1 MRFKSTF
8 VTALFVLSWMIAIS
22 FGVAALLNYSNK
34 PGRIGAV
41 PKTWP
46 ADSQLRLAT
55 SGHTL
60 VMLAHPR
67 CPCTRASISELAK
80 IIGHARGKIR
90 AYVVFVKPK
99 AAGAD
104 WDDTDLRRDVAEI
117 PGVTIVTDVD
127 GAEAD
132 RFGAETSGHT
142 LLYDSGGRSLFSG
155 GITDSRGHAGDNTGE
170 SAILAL
176 INNQSPATGSTSV
189 FGCALVDHARK
200 YAKMVCPR

>member
-1 MRFKSTF
+1 MRLKSTF
-8 VTALFVLSWMIAIS
+8 ITALFVVSWMIAVS
-22 FGVAALLNYSNK
+22 FGVAALLDYSNK

-41 PKTWP
+41 PKAWP
-46 ADSQLRLAT
+46 ADSQLRLST

-80 IIGHARGKIR
+80 IIGHVRGKVR
-90 AYVVFVKPK
+90 AYVVFLKPK
-99 AAGAD
+99 SSGGE
-104 WDDTDLRRDVAEI
+104 WEDTDLRRDVGEI
-117 PGVTIVTDVD
+117 PGVSILTDID
-127 GAEAD
+127 GEEAS

-142 LLYDSGGRSLFSG
+142 LLFDSDGRLLFSG
-155 GITDSRGHAGDNTGE
+155 GITDSRGHSGDNAGE

-176 INNQSPATGSTSV
+176 INNRSGVPESTSV

-200 YAKMVCPR
+200 SAKMVCPR